1 MINRWRG
8 WRLPVLVGFVIA
20 GIGVL
25 GRESGLARRSA
36 DFTIAYSAALLI
48 REGRAEDVYRPD
60 QLGPL
65 MLRLS
70 DSAIDPRLP
79 FDAPLASALPVVPL
93 TLLPLEARS
102 EERRVGKEGRTGW

>member
-1 MINRWRG
+1 M
-8 WRLPVLVGFVIA
+8 LPVMVGFVIA
-20 GIGVL
+20 GIAVV

-79 FDAPLASALPVVPL
+79 FDAPLAESSRHKDAAKSFQMLFRAIPL
-93 TLLPLEARS
+93 DVLGINFLDFHKL
-102 EERRVGKEGRTGW
+102 GIM